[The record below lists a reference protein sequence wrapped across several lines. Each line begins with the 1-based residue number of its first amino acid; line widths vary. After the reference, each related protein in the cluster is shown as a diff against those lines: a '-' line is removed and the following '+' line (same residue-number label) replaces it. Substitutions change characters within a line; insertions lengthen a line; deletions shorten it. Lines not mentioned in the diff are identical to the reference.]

1 MAGIAVIGA
10 GTLVAGYG
18 LAGAV
23 VLSAEDDD
31 AVREAWDRLPED
43 VAVVVLTAAAARA
56 LGEVSATAGTPLAVV
71 MPG

>member
-23 VLSAEDDD
+23 LLAAEDDD
-31 AVREAWDRLPED
+31 AVRAAWDRLPED

-56 LGEVSATAGTPLAVV
+56 LGDTPSTSGPLLAVV
-71 MPG
+71 MPA

>member
-23 VLSAEDDD
+23 VLAAEDDD
-31 AVREAWDRLPED
+31 SVRAAWDGLPED

-56 LGEVSATAGTPLAVV
+56 LGEATATTGTPLAVV

>member
-1 MAGIAVIGA
+1 VAGIAVIGA

-23 VLSAEDDD
+23 VLAAEDDD
-31 AVREAWDRLPED
+31 AVRAAWDRLPED

-56 LGEVSATAGTPLAVV
+56 LGDTAPSTGPPLAVV
-71 MPG
+71 MPA